1 MKTKLLLATFLATY
15 SFLNAQE
22 KVTISGYLKDQTSGD
37 DLIGANVIL
46 DEDPSFGAATN
57 VYGFYSLS
65 VPAGTQ
71 KINYSYIGYRKK
83 SITVTLTKD
92 TVINIELLS
101 ESEALEEVTVKAK
114 KENEN
119 VANADMNMVKID
131 PKEVEK
137 IPVIMGE
144 KDIMK
149 TVQLMPGIKSA
160 GEGASGFFV
169 RGGGTDQNLILL
181 DEAIVYNPTHLLGF
195 FSTFNS
201 NAIRDVKLYK
211 GAGPPQYGGRTS
223 SILDIKMKEGSMR
236 EYNVDGSIGLIS
248 AKASVDGPIVKDK
261 ASFFVSGR
269 RTYADLFLKL
279 SNDSLQNQSTLY
291 FYDLNAKVNYKI
303 NDKNRIYLSGYYGKD
318 VFGFSDEFGF
328 NWGNATG
335 TLRWNHVFG
344 PKVFSNT
351 SVIVSNYQYRVE
363 VPEIGLKIGSSIDN
377 YNLKQDYTFYANKN
391 HTLRFGFNLLY
402 HRFKPG
408 ENKSD
413 DGINLEALDNQ
424 NALEAG
430 VYIGDDWKITP
441 RIQVNYG
448 VRFSSFTQFG
458 PGELYTFNEIG
469 DVLDTTNYDRFEPVQ
484 SYFGIE
490 PRLSSRFMINEK
502 NSLKAGYSYSKQYL
516 HLLSNST
523 TGFPTDIWMPSTQNI
538 TPQSTHQVSVGYFRN
553 FYQNLFEMSVEA
565 YYKDMTNVKDFR
577 TGASINFNP
586 TVEGEILNG
595 TGRAYGLE
603 FMFKKRKGDFTGW
616 VSYTLSRTERK
627 FNEINDN
634 TWFPSKQDR
643 THDVSVVLMYD
654 ITPRI
659 NISANWVYY
668 TGNAV
673 TFPSGIY
680 FVDQQPQLLYTE
692 RNGYRM
698 PDYHRMDLGATF
710 KNKEFKEVTDPETG
724 KTQKVKKK
732 FRSSFTI
739 SIYNV
744 YAHENAYTINF
755 EPTENDP
762 TKFQAVQLAL
772 FKIIPSVTWN
782 FKF

>member
-1 MKTKLLLATFLATY
+1 MKIKVLFLLVLLPILAFT
-15 SFLNAQE
+15 QE
-22 KVTISGYLKDQTSGD
+22 KVTISGYLKDETSGD

-46 DEDPSFGAATN
+46 EENSSYGAATN

-65 VPAGTQ
+65 IPKGKHT
-71 KINYSYIGYRKK
+71 INYSYIGYRKK
-83 SITVTLTKD
+83 SITVTITND
-92 TVINIELLS
+92 TTINMELLS
-101 ESEALEEVTVKAK
+101 ESEALEEVVIKGE
-114 KENEN
+114 KENNN
-119 VANADMNMVKID
+119 VANAEMNMVKID

-149 TVQLMPGIKSA
+149 TVQLLPGIKSA

-211 GAGPPQYGGRTS
+211 GAGPAQYGGRTS

-248 AKASVDGPIVKDK
+248 AKASVDGPIAKDK

-279 SNDSLQNQSTLY
+279 SNDSTQNQSILY
-291 FYDLNAKVNYKI
+291 FYDINAKVNWKI
-303 NDKNRIYLSGYYGKD
+303 SDKDRLYLSGYYGKD
-318 VFGFSDEFGF
+318 VFGFADDFRF

-351 SVIVSNYQYRVE
+351 SLIVSNYQYRIQ
-363 VPEIGLKIGSSIDN
+363 VPDVGLKIGSSIDN
-377 YNLKQDYTFYANKN
+377 YNLKQDYIFYANNK

-413 DGINLEALDNQ
+413 DGVNVPTLDNQ
-424 NALEAG
+424 NALETG

-448 VRFSSFTQFG
+448 VRFTTFTQFG
-458 PGELYTFNEIG
+458 PGELYTFTESGNLI
-469 DVLDTTNYDRFEPVQ
+469 DTNVYDNWEPVQ
-484 SYFGIE
+484 TYWGIE
-490 PRLSSRFMINEK
+490 PRLSARFMINEK
-502 NSLKAGYSYSKQYL
+502 NSFKTGYSYSKQYL

-523 TGFPTDIWMPSTQNI
+523 SSFPTDIWMPSTKNLV
-538 TPQSTHQVSVGYFRN
+538 PQSTHQVSVGYFRN
-553 FYQNLFEMSVEA
+553 FYNNKFEMSIEA
-565 YYKDMTNVKDFR
+565 YYKDMANVKDYR
-577 TGASINFNP
+577 TGASVNFNP

-603 FMFKKRKGDFTGW
+603 FMFKKRTGKFTGW

-627 FNEINDN
+627 FEEINGN

-673 TFPSGIY
+673 TFPSGLY
-680 FVDQQPQLLYTE
+680 FVDQTPQLLYTE

-710 KNKEFKEVTDPETG
+710 KGKEFKEKKDPETG
-724 KTQKVKKK
+724 EVKTVKKK
-732 FRSSFTI
+732 FLSSWTI

-744 YAHENAYTINF
+744 YARENAYTIQF
-755 EPTENDP
+755 EPSEDNP
-762 TKFQAVQLAL
+762 NVFQAKQLAL
-772 FKIIPSVTWN
+772 FKIIPSLTWN